1 MDSHVKKVLEY
12 LQKTGELD
20 NTLVVYTSDHGMPF
34 PRVKGRIFEH
44 GYNVPLAIRWGKN
57 IPKPRVE
64 DTFINV
70 RDFAPTF
77 LELAGVPKHPQ
88 MTGKSFLSLLTSP
101 NPPRYRTVYACGQ
114 RAARFGT
121 TEQCRIS
128 CPRD

>member
-1 MDSHVKKVLEY
+1 MRSDILDYAFEAEYMDSHVKKVLEY

-34 PRVKGRIFEH
+34 PRVKGQIFEH

-88 MTGKSFLSLLTSP
+88 MTGKAFYP
-101 NPPRYRTVYACGQ
+101 
-114 RAARFGT
+114 F
-121 TEQCRIS
+121 
-128 CPRD
+128 